1 MTPPSAGGKRLVVAG
16 VVGLVLSSC
25 VVAVMVVVSLLPA
38 DSRHCGPFGCLGVF
52 QQLVDIWDIGRWV
65 AIVLAWPLLRAV
77 GVRPAWL
84 VALLAVP
91 VLLVTW
97 WVAGVSRIDVQLALT
112 FCGGLIAY
120 PVAAWAAA
128 RVLRLR

>member
-1 MTPPSAGGKRLVVAG
+1 MNPPLAGGKRLVVAG

-25 VVAVMVVVSLLPA
+25 VVAVMVVVLLLSA
-38 DSRHCGPFGCLGVF
+38 DSERCGHFGCLDVLA
-52 QQLVDIWDIGRWV
+52 QLVAIWDIGRWV
-65 AIVLAWPLLRAV
+65 TMVLAWPLLRAV

-97 WVAGVSRIDVQLALT
+97 WVAEALWVDVQAVFT
-112 FCGGLIAY
+112 FCSGLIAY

-128 RVLRLR
+128 RVLRRG